1 MRIRRPAASGPRLAS
16 HTPESD
22 GGRILAVIHSDVAD
36 LAPRDPG
43 DTTARAFRSP
53 GGRSYLGTSGQ
64 NSLLTSMPASISYF
78 AAAREGNST
87 LGVAHRVP

>member
-36 LAPRDPG
+36 LALAILAI
-43 DTTARAFRSP
+43 TTARAFRSQ
-53 GGRSYLGTSGQ
+53 GGRSTLGTSGQ
-64 NSLLTSMPASISYF
+64 NSLLTSMPVRISYF
-78 AAAREGNST
+78 GGSARG
-87 LGVAHRVP
+87 

>member
-36 LAPRDPG
+36 LALAILAI
-43 DTTARAFRSP
+43 TTARAFRSQGDVQLWAP
-53 GGRSYLGTSGQ
+53 LGKKPLDQHAGTHID
-64 NSLLTSMPASISYF
+64 L